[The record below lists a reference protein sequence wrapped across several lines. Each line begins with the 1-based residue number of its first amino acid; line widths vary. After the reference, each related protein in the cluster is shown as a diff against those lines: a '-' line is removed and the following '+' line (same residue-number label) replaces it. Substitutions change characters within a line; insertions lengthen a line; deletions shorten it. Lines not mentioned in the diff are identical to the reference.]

1 MSIRGVSSDWIDIL
15 SGVPQGSVLG
25 QVLFLTFI
33 NDLDSGIR
41 SWILKFADD
50 TKIFNRVSCTADVE
64 RLQQDLDTL
73 ITWSQKWQM
82 LFNVSKCKF
91 MHVGTMQLERQYF
104 MNDQTLE
111 VVTQEKDLEVLI
123 SNDLKVSQQCQQA
136 YNRGSRIPGLLH
148 RTIQYKHIDTVLRA
162 SKVKSNTSRLFD

>member
-1 MSIRGVSSDWIDIL
+1 VSIRGVSSDWIDIL

-50 TKIFNRVSCTADVE
+50 TKIFNRVNSTADVE

-73 ITWSQKWQM
+73 
-82 LFNVSKCKF
+82 
-91 MHVGTMQLERQYF
+91 
-104 MNDQTLE
+104 
-111 VVTQEKDLEVLI
+111 
-123 SNDLKVSQQCQQA
+123 
-136 YNRGSRIPGLLH
+136 
-148 RTIQYKHIDTVLRA
+148 
-162 SKVKSNTSRLFD
+162 